1 MAIKKKDFSI
11 SNITNKYSSKMT
23 YKPDRFLDLGDAF
36 LDATGLPGPA
46 IGHIN
51 MFLGHSDTGK
61 TTALLS
67 AAADAV
73 KKGILPVFI
82 ITEQKFAF
90 DHAAIMGLPVREE
103 VDTET
108 GEVTFNGDFIFRNDF
123 EYIEQITD
131 FINEVIDDQEKGE
144 IPYDLLFLWDSVGS
158 VPCKMTWEGKGGKQ
172 HNASVLSDKIGM
184 GINQRISGSRRADKQ
199 HTNTLIIINQPWV
212 ELPSN
217 PYEQPKI
224 KAKGGESVWLNSTL
238 VFRFGNE
245 KNAGT
250 TKIPITR
257 NKRTITIATRSKIT
271 VMKNHVNGIQFGDGK
286 IMVTSHGFM
295 KMREPAEEKLSK
307 ESYIRDHIDY
317 VSRLF
322 GEPVTSI
329 SEIKFEPIPEGEN
342 EE

>member
-1 MAIKKKDFSI
+1 M
-11 SNITNKYSSKMT
+11 
-23 YKPDRFLDLGDAF
+23 
-36 LDATGLPGPA
+36 
-46 IGHIN
+46 
-51 MFLGHSDTGK
+51 
-61 TTALLS
+61 
-67 AAADAV
+67 
-73 KKGILPVFI
+73 
-82 ITEQKFAF
+82 
-90 DHAAIMGLPVREE
+90 
-103 VDTET
+103 
-108 GEVTFNGDFIFRNDF
+108 
-123 EYIEQITD
+123 
-131 FINEVIDDQEKGE
+131 
-144 IPYDLLFLWDSVGS
+144 
-158 VPCKMTWEGKGGKQ
+158 
-172 HNASVLSDKIGM
+172 
-184 GINQRISGSRRADKQ
+184 
-199 HTNTLIIINQPWV
+199 
-212 ELPSN
+212 
-217 PYEQPKI
+217 
-224 KAKGGESVWLNSTL
+224 

-322 GEPVTSI
+322 GEPVNSI

>member
-11 SNITNKYSSKMT
+11 SSITNKYSSKMT

-46 IGHIN
+46 LGHIN

-61 TTALLS
+61 TTALL
-67 AAADAV
+67 AGAADAI

-90 DHAAIMGLPVREE
+90 DHADIMGIPVKEE
-103 VDTET
+103 IDPET
-108 GEVTFNGDFIFRNDF
+108 GEITFTGDFIFRNDF

-131 FINEVIDDQEKGE
+131 FINEMIDAQEKGE

-184 GINQRISGSRRADKQ
+184 GINQRISGSRRADKP
-199 HTNTLIIINQPWV
+199 HTNTLVIVNQPWV

-286 IMVTSHGFM
+286 IMVTPHGFM
-295 KMREPAEEKLSK
+295 RAKEPAEEKISR
-307 ESYIRDHIDY
+307 ESYIKEHLDY

-322 GEPVTSI
+322 GETVSNV
-329 SEIKFEPIPEGEN
+329 SDIKFEPIPEEDT
-342 EE
+342 ED